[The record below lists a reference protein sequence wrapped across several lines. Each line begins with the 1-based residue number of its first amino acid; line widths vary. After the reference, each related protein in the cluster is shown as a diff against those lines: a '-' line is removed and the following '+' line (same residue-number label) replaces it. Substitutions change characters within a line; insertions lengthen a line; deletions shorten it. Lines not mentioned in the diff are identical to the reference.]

1 MTDTLAREGADV
13 VTSASPKAQFLDALQ
28 REHATTLKVMRAY
41 PALQSEMRPHETAR
55 TAREL
60 AFVFTLNEGMI
71 AAVLS
76 GPLQF
81 PPQFPPTPGT
91 WDGVIDVFEQTH
103 AKAVDVV
110 RATPEDQLMERVT
123 FPVGKNQMA
132 DVPKMQVL
140 WMMLMDQVHHRG
152 QLSVYLRKTGSKV
165 PSIYG
170 PSADEP
176 WF

>member
-1 MTDTLAREGADV
+1 MADTLAREGL
-13 VTSASPKAQFLDALQ
+13 TSTSPKAQFLDALQ
-28 REHATTLKVMRAY
+28 REHATTLKVIRAY
-41 PALQSEMRPHETAR
+41 PASQSEMRPHDTSR

-60 AFVFTLNEGMI
+60 VFVFTLNEGMI

-81 PPQFPPTPGT
+81 PPQFPLTPAT
-91 WDGVIDVFEQTH
+91 WDGVIDAFEQTH
-103 AKAVDVV
+103 TRAIDAV
-110 RATPEDQLMERVT
+110 RATRDDQLMESVT

-170 PSADEP
+170 PSGDEP

>member
-1 MTDTLAREGADV
+1 MTETIAREGLTAA
-13 VTSASPKAQFLDALQ
+13 SAKTQFLDALK
-28 REHATTLKVMRAY
+28 REHATTLRVMRAY
-41 PALQSEMRPHETAR
+41 PASQSEMRPHETAR

-71 AAVLS
+71 VAVLS

-81 PPQFPPTPGT
+81 PPQFPPTPSS
-91 WDGVIDVFEQTH
+91 WDGVIDAFEQTH
-103 AKAVDVV
+103 AKAIDLVSE
-110 RATPEDQLMERVT
+110 TPEDQLMQAVT

-152 QLSVYLRKTGSKV
+152 QLSVYLRNTGSKV

>member
-1 MTDTLAREGADV
+1 MTETIAGAGL
-13 VTSASPKAQFLDALQ
+13 TAASPKAQFLDALK
-28 REHATTLKVMRAY
+28 REHATTLRVMRAY
-41 PALQSEMRPHETAR
+41 PASQSEMRPHETAR
-55 TAREL
+55 SARDL

-71 AAVLS
+71 VAVLS

-81 PPQFPPTPGT
+81 PPQFPPTPSS
-91 WDGVIDVFEQTH
+91 WDGVIDAFEQTH
-103 AKAVDVV
+103 AKAIDLVSE
-110 RATPEDQLMERVT
+110 TPEGQLMETVT

-152 QLSVYLRKTGSKV
+152 QLSVYLRNTGSKV

>member
-1 MTDTLAREGADV
+1 MTETIAREAPI
-13 VTSASPKAQFLDALQ
+13 SASPKAQFLDALQ
-28 REHATTLKVMRAY
+28 REHATTLKVLRAY
-41 PALQSEMRPHETAR
+41 PASESEMRPHKTAR

-81 PPQFPPTPGT
+81 PPQFPPTPAT
-91 WDGVIDVFEQTH
+91 WDGVIDAFEATH
-103 AKAVDVV
+103 VRAVEAV
-110 RATPEDQLMERVT
+110 RATPEHDLTNTVT
-123 FPVGKNQMA
+123 FPVGKDQMA
-132 DVPKMQVL
+132 DVQKMQIL

-152 QLSVYLRKTGSKV
+152 QLSVYLRRTGSKV

>member
-1 MTDTLAREGADV
+1 MTETVAREGLTA
-13 VTSASPKAQFLDALQ
+13 TSPKAQFLDALK

-41 PALQSEMRPHETAR
+41 PASESELRPHPTSR
-55 TAREL
+55 SAREL

-71 AAVLS
+71 ATVLS

-81 PPQFPPTPGT
+81 PPQFPSTPAT
-91 WDGVIDVFEQTH
+91 WEGVIDAFEQTH
-103 AKAVDVV
+103 TKAVDIVQG
-110 RATPEDQLMERVT
+110 TPEDQLMESVT
-123 FPVGKNQMA
+123 FPIGKNQMA

-170 PSADEP
+170 PSGDEP